1 MSQNVYQ
8 FIDLQRVDPPKK
20 PLKVRKIEFVE
31 IYEPF
36 SETQAQSQADR
47 CLSCGNPY
55 CEWKCPVHNYIPDWL
70 KLANEGRIIEAAE
83 LSHQTNSLPE
93 VCGRVCPQDRLC
105 EGSCTLNDEFGAVT
119 IGNIERYIND
129 KALEMGW
136 KPNLDG
142 VKPTGKRIAI
152 IGAGPAGLA
161 CADVLARNGVKAVV
175 YDRHPEIGGLLT
187 FGIPAFKLEKSVM
200 TRRREI
206 FSEMGIEFH
215 LNTEV
220 GRDVQI
226 NDLLTDYDAVFLG
239 VGTYQSMKGGL
250 ENEEAPGVYDALPF
264 LIANTKNTMG
274 FAHSEEEPYIN
285 MSAKRVVV
293 LGGGDTAMDCVRTAV
308 RQGATHVICAYRRDE
323 ENMPGSKREV
333 KNAREEGVEFQF
345 NVQPLGVEINGN
357 GRVCGV
363 KMARTEMGQPDAN
376 GRRRAEIVPGSEH
389 VVPADAV
396 ILAFGFRPHAMSW
409 LEQHSVELDSQGRII
424 APEGSDNAFQTS
436 NPKIFAGGDAVRG
449 SDLVVTAI
457 AEGRKAAE
465 GIMDYLEV

>member
-8 FIDLQRVDPPKK
+8 FVDLQRVDPPKK
-20 PLKVRKIEFVE
+20 ALKIRKIEFVE

-36 SETQAQSQADR
+36 SATQAASQADR

-55 CEWKCPVHNYIPDWL
+55 CEWKCPVHNYIPNWL
-70 KLANEGRIIEAAE
+70 KLANEGRIMEAAD
-83 LSHQTNSLPE
+83 LAHQTNSLPE

-119 IGNIERYIND
+119 IGNIERYISD
-129 KALEMGW
+129 KAIEMGW
-136 KPNLDG
+136 RPDMSH
-142 VKPTGKRIAI
+142 VHPTGKRVAI

-161 CADVLARNGVKAVV
+161 CADVLTRNGVKAVV

-200 TRRREI
+200 TKRREI
-206 FSEMGIEFH
+206 FTEMGIEFQ

-220 GRDVQI
+220 GKDI
-226 NDLLTDYDAVFLG
+226 TIDALLAEYDSVFLG
-239 VGTYQSMKGGL
+239 VGTYQSMRGGL
-250 ENEEAPGVYDALPF
+250 ANEDAPGVYDALPF
-264 LIANTKNTMG
+264 LIANTKQLMG
-274 FAHSEEEPYIN
+274 YDDSQEEPYVT
-285 MSAKRVVV
+285 MDKKRVVV
-293 LGGGDTAMDCVRTAV
+293 LGGGDTAMDCVRTSI
-308 RQGATHVICAYRRDE
+308 RQGATHVTCAYRRDE
-323 ENMPGSKREV
+323 ENMPGSRREV
-333 KNAREEGVEFQF
+333 KNAREEGVEFKF
-345 NVQPLGVEINGN
+345 NLQPLSIELNDS

-363 KMARTEMGQPDAN
+363 RMARTELGAPDAH
-376 GRRRAEIVPGSEH
+376 GRRRAEIVAGSEH
-389 VVPADAV
+389 VMEADAV
-396 ILAFGFRPHAMSW
+396 VMAFGFRPHKMEW
-409 LEQHSVELDSQGRII
+409 LAAHDVELDTQGRIV

-465 GIMDYLEV
+465 GIMNFLEV